1 MKTVWQRKQLKF
13 GFVSTRF
20 AGTDGVSLE
29 SRKWAEVLAAKGC
42 RSYFMAGKLDTSPD
56 VSHLVETAFFQH
68 PAILEVQETLFTH
81 KQRTR
86 AVSRRIQ
93 ELKEELKDALEA
105 FHQRFDFD
113 ILVVQN
119 ALAIP
124 VNIPLGLALS
134 EFIAESG
141 MPTIAHHHDFYWER
155 QRFHSHAAMDY
166 LRQAFPSVDPNIRHV
181 VINSLAGD
189 ELARRT
195 GVRWTL
201 IPNVLDFKNVPEG
214 IDAYSSDLR
223 PEIGLDE
230 DTLLIL
236 QPTRVVS
243 RKGIEV
249 AIELVRRLDLPK
261 AVLVISH
268 EAGDEGTSYLRR
280 IEEYAKFMNVDLRM
294 IGDRVRE
301 HRGTNEQCQKTYT
314 LWDIY
319 PHADL
324 VTYPSTYEGYGNAFV
339 EAIYYRRP
347 IIVNRYSIYEA
358 DIEPKGFQAI
368 AFDHFVTEQTL
379 MDVRQIISD
388 SERLAEMTERN
399 YMLGWRYL
407 SYELLQEK
415 LESILVDIYGS

>member
-1 MKTVWQRKQLKF
+1 MKTVWKRSPLRF

-20 AGTDGVSLE
+20 AGTDGVTLE
-29 SRKWAEVLAAKGC
+29 SKKWAELLESKGC
-42 RSYFMAGKLDTSPD
+42 PCFFMAGKLDTPD
-56 VSHLVETAFFQH
+56 EVSHFAELAYFQD
-68 PAILEVQETLFTH
+68 PEILELQATLFAQ

-86 AVSRRIQ
+86 AVSQRVQ
-93 ELKEELKDALEA
+93 ELKEQLKDSLEA
-105 FHQRFDFD
+105 FQRRFHFD

-124 VNIPLGLALS
+124 VNIPLGLALT

-141 MPTIAHHHDFYWER
+141 VPVIAHHHDFYWER

-166 LRQAFPSVDPNIRHV
+166 LRQAFPSVHPNIRHV
-181 VINSLAGD
+181 VINSLAGH
-189 ELARRT
+189 ELGRRS

-214 IDAYSSDLR
+214 IDEYSKDLR
-223 PEIGLDE
+223 RECGIE
-230 DTLLIL
+230 DDAVFIL

-243 RKGIEV
+243 RKGIET
-249 AIELVRRLDLPK
+249 AIELVRRLELPK

-268 EAGDEGTSYLRR
+268 ESGDEGMGYLRR
-280 IEEYAKFMNVDLRM
+280 IEAFARFMQVDLRM
-294 IGDRVRE
+294 IGDRVAE
-301 HRGTNEQCQKTYT
+301 NRGLNEKGQKTYT
-314 LWDIY
+314 LWDVY

-339 EAIYYRRP
+339 EAIYFRRP
-347 IIVNRYSIYEA
+347 IIVNRYAIYEA
-358 DIEPKGFQAI
+358 DIEPKGFRTI
-368 AFDHFVTEQTL
+368 AFDTFVTEKTL
-379 MDVRQIISD
+379 EDVRQVIADREYS
-388 SERLAEMTERN
+388 AEMAEIN

-415 LESILVDIYGS
+415 LESILVEIYGS

>member
-1 MKTVWQRKQLKF
+1 MKTVWQRKQLDF

-20 AGTDGVSLE
+20 AGTDGVTLE
-29 SRKWAEVLAAKGC
+29 SKKWAELLQAKGC
-42 RSYFMAGKLDTSPD
+42 RSYFMAGKLDTPAD
-56 VSHLVETAFFQH
+56 ISHRVETAFFQH
-68 PAILEVQETLFTH
+68 PKILEIQETLFT
-81 KQRTR
+81 KKDRTR

-93 ELKEELKDALEA
+93 EIKDDLKDELEA
-105 FHQRFDFD
+105 FHKRFGFD
-113 ILVVQN
+113 VLIVQN

-124 VNIPLGLALS
+124 INIPLGLALT

-141 MPTIAHHHDFYWER
+141 IPTIAHHHDFYWER

-166 LRQAFPSVDPNIRHV
+166 LRQAFPPVHPNIRHV
-181 VINSLAGD
+181 VINSLAGH
-189 ELARRT
+189 ELGRRT

-201 IPNVLDFKNVPEG
+201 IPNVLDFKNLPEG
-214 IDAYSSDLR
+214 IDEYSSDFR
-223 PEIGLDE
+223 RQVGLD
-230 DTLLIL
+230 DDALLIL

-249 AIELVRRLDLPK
+249 AIELVRRLDVAK
-261 AVLVISH
+261 TVLVISH
-268 EAGDEGTSYLRR
+268 DAGDEGTSYLRR

-294 IGDRVRE
+294 IGERIRE
-301 HRGTNEQCQKTYT
+301 RRGTNEQGHKMYT
-314 LWDIY
+314 LWDVY

-339 EAIYYRRP
+339 EAIYFRRP
-347 IIVNRYSIYEA
+347 IIVNRYAIYEA

-368 AFDHFVTEQTL
+368 AFDNFVTEQTL
-379 MDVRQIISD
+379 SDVRQIIAD
-388 SERLAEMTERN
+388 KQRLADMAEQN